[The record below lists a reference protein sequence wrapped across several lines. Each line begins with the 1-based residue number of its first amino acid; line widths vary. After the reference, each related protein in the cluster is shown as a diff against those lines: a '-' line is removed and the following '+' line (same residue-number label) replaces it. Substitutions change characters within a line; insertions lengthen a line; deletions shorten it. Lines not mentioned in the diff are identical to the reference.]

1 MTASVTEITSLR
13 QCFKSIDDSRVF
25 QAFVIGII
33 IVSALSIGAHT
44 YQLPEP
50 VELALSWMDMGITV
64 FFLMELC
71 IRFLAAPSA
80 KVFFTR
86 GWNLF
91 DLVIVIGSLV
101 PVGGSTVLLARLLRI
116 FRVLRL
122 VSLVPELRG
131 LVNALFKAIPKMSYI
146 ALLMFVIF
154 YIYAAMGS
162 VFFASIN
169 PTLWGDVSISM
180 LTLFRVATFED
191 WTDVMYET
199 MTVYPLSWT
208 FYISF
213 IFLTA
218 FIFLNMMVG
227 AVLEVMN
234 EEHQALLD
242 EKQAQEN
249 GAVVKTEALLLQEIK
264 ALRAEMKELQDSVNA
279 QNSMNTQ
286 EPKQD

>member
-1 MTASVTEITSLR
+1 MSTSITGIASLR
-13 QCFKSIDDSRVF
+13 QCFKAIDDSRLF

-33 IVSALSIGAHT
+33 IISALSIGAHT

-50 VELALSWMDMGITV
+50 VELVLSWMDMGITI
-64 FFLMELC
+64 FFLIELC
-71 IRFLAAPSA
+71 IRFIAAPSA
-80 KVFFTR
+80 RGFFTK

-91 DLVIVIGSLV
+91 DLVIVIGSLL

-122 VSLVPELRG
+122 VSLIPELRG

-162 VFFASIN
+162 VFFANIN
-169 PTLWGDVSISM
+169 AVLWGDVSISM

-199 MTVYPLSWT
+199 MEVYSLSWIYFIT
-208 FYISF
+208 F

-242 EKQAQEN
+242 EKANEEKNTAQEN
-249 GAVVKTEALLLQEIK
+249 ESLLLNEIK
-264 ALRAEMKELQDSVNA
+264 ALRSEVQALRSSVDGLDK
-279 QNSMNTQ
+279 SS
-286 EPKQD
+286 

>member
-1 MTASVTEITSLR
+1 MSTSITGIASLR
-13 QCFKSIDDSRVF
+13 QCFKAIDDSRLF

-33 IVSALSIGAHT
+33 IISALSIGAHT

-50 VELALSWMDMGITV
+50 VELVLSWMDMGITI
-64 FFLMELC
+64 FFLIELC
-71 IRFLAAPSA
+71 IRFIAAPSA
-80 KVFFTR
+80 RGFFTK

-91 DLVIVIGSLV
+91 DLVIVIGSLL

-122 VSLVPELRG
+122 VSLIPELRG

-162 VFFASIN
+162 VFFANIN
-169 PTLWGDVSISM
+169 AVLWGDVSISM

-199 MTVYPLSWT
+199 MEVYSLSWIYFIT
-208 FYISF
+208 F

-242 EKQAQEN
+242 EKANEEKNTAQEN
-249 GAVVKTEALLLQEIK
+249 ESLLLNEIK
-264 ALRAEMKELQDSVNA
+264 ALRSEVQALRSSVDGLDK
-279 QNSMNTQ
+279 SSVL
-286 EPKQD
+286 KR

>member
-249 GAVVKTEALLLQEIK
+249 GAVVKTEVLLLQEIK